1 MRLWYF
7 KAVDELKHFS
17 HTSHSNRVLFLF
29 APLARAAA
37 ASVSSSFRIIL
48 SRRSSSSF
56 VVAGIFTHNTNFS
69 SSSSSLLSLLLLLTT
84 TTVFALNA
92 LCGFELFRRLISSFC
107 DCDCDCDARVR
118 LRVRRARV
126 RSLSVRFWG
135 KSTREKHIKSA
146 RDIYTLKAR

>member
-1 MRLWYF
+1 MRLWWIF
-7 KAVDELKHFS
+7 KAADVAQLFPHA
-17 HTSHSNRVLFLF
+17 SHSKQFLFLF

-135 KSTREKHIKSA
+135 KSTERETHKKRA
-146 RDIYTLKAR
+146 RYIYT